1 MSDVIHGSRQE
12 RPGRPVR
19 ITSISFANGRTL
31 DAVARLIDE
40 EGARGTDLIVLPETW
55 LGQKTHVPEAL
66 DGPTIT
72 AVSGLARAHDCWIVC
87 PIDRDDGT
95 RRRNSAVLIDR
106 KGSIACVYDKVF
118 PYQAEL
124 EIQPP
129 VRRGSG
135 VSVHATDFGALGM
148 AICFDVNFPELWNGL
163 DREGAEVVA
172 WPSEY
177 RGGTT
182 LQAHALAHHYYI
194 VSATQAGQCLVYD
207 ITGRELLAESSTDV
221 NISRIVLDLDRGL
234 YHEDFNLEKLDAL
247 CADNRGVVE
256 VEQRLPAEK
265 WFVLRALQPG
275 VSARQ
280 LARRYGME
288 ELRDYL
294 ARNRRELDRSDPTF
308 LDFPPRHS

>member
-1 MSDVIHGSRQE
+1 MSPGAT
-12 RPGRPVR
+12 GRPVR
-19 ITSISFANGRTL
+19 ITSISFAIGRTL

-55 LGQKTHVPEAL
+55 LGQKSHVPEAL
-66 DGPTIT
+66 DGPTIAT
-72 AVSGLARAHDCWIVC
+72 VASLARAHNCWIVC
-87 PIDRDDGT
+87 PVDRVEGS
-95 RRRNSAVLIDR
+95 RRLNSAVLIDR

-129 VRRGSG
+129 VRRGTG
-135 VSVHATDFGALGM
+135 VSVHATDFGTLGM
-148 AICFDVNFPELWNGL
+148 AICFDVNFPELWHGL
-163 DREGAEVVA
+163 ARGGAEVVA

-177 RGGTT
+177 TGGTT
-182 LQAHALAHHYYI
+182 LQAHALTNHFYI

-207 ITGRELLAESSTDV
+207 ITGRELLSERSSGV
-221 NISRIVLDLDRGL
+221 NVSRIALDLDRGL

-275 VSARQ
+275 RERAAARPTVRDGRAAGLPRPEQ
-280 LARRYGME
+280 AGAGRLRR
-288 ELRDYL
+288 
-294 ARNRRELDRSDPTF
+294 
-308 LDFPPRHS
+308 DFS